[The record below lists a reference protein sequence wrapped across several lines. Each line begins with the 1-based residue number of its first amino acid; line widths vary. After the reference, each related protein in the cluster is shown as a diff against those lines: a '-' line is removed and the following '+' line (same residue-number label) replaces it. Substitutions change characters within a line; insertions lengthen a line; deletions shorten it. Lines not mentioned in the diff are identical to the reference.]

1 MAEQTNIQKLNE
13 ELAPILHKALEMG
26 IVLVVISVDTKH
38 VPGQMY
44 NPGGVS
50 TYLEKD
56 ELIDVLEDTLT
67 NLKASQ

>member
-1 MAEQTNIQKLNE
+1 MSEQTNIQKLNE
-13 ELAPILHKALEMG
+13 EVQPLLAKALEMG
-26 IVLVVISVDTKH
+26 VVLVVISVDTKH

-67 NLKASQ
+67 NLEASQ